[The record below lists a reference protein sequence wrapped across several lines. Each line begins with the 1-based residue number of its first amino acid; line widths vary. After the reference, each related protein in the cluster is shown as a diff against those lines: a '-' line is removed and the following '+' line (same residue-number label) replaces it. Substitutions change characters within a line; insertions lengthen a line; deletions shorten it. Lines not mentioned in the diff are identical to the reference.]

1 MIESVMP
8 NARSAPTCGSISCNG
23 ICSTRTSVDR
33 KAKQIIIASTSVIDI
48 LTMVQR
54 KSSRCSRN
62 GFDVSISGS
71 SRNLKMSRSAMEST
85 ITRKSFRS
93 QSAGVER
100 KKTARRQSRPHAQ
113 RVRVTNLV
121 LRDHAPNFLHTKCA
135 AIENRFRF
143 IAHVASTRLDW
154 SRQKK
159 VAMFVSKPRRRKVMT
174 ERDELAVFGQFIARL
189 FAQFA

>member
-8 NARSAPTCGSISCNG
+8 SARSAPTCASISCNG

-33 KAKQIIIASTSVIDI
+33 KAKQMIIATTSVIDI

-62 GFDVSISGS
+62 GFDVSLSGS
-71 SRNLKMSRSAMEST
+71 SRNLKMSCSAIGST
-85 ITRKSFRS
+85 ITRESFRS
-93 QSAGVER
+93 QSASVER
-100 KKTARRQSRPHAQ
+100 KKTARRESRPHAQ
-113 RVRVTNLV
+113 RVCVANFV
-121 LRDHAPNFLHTKCA
+121 PGDHAPNFLHAKCA

-143 IAHVASTRLDW
+143 IAHVVSARLDW
-154 SRQKK
+154 SCQKK
-159 VAMFVSKPRRRKVMT
+159 VAMFVSKPWRRKIMT
-174 ERDELAVFGQFIARL
+174 ERDELPVFGQFITRL